1 MSLKQLFA
9 LSTVLIMLLSAAVV
23 GVFVK
28 YRSAVELQHSAM
40 RERDAAVALSR
51 EMASDSKG
59 LTDNIRLYG
68 MTGEVKYKEA
78 YMRILDQSNGK
89 IPRSDGSVI
98 DFMDKVKAFGV
109 TRQEMD
115 ALKAA
120 KELSNGLAVI
130 ETEVMDFIDAR
141 LQRAGSAE
149 RYRSQLDADA
159 MQQMARLYDAEY
171 YQWINKIAAAVQQ
184 FNTSLFS
191 RTEKSVNDALAT
203 GESMSRTFFVMLG
216 VFIVFVFALLV
227 FLWRSLSQSIGGEP
241 RAIEQVAAA
250 IAAGDLTAADKLDR
264 TTARG
269 VAAAM
274 LGINDRLNLL
284 VTEMVSSLEHIK
296 RGNLRAECG
305 EKKVRGAYR
314 ELLASTNKLMA
325 TIVAYF
331 DLIATP
337 LMCIDSGYN
346 ILFMNKKGAEMAGK
360 TPQQVRGTKCHDHFR
375 TAACRTGSCIC
386 DLAMK
391 AHEVTS
397 GETVANPAGKELLVS
412 FSAAPILDESG
423 AVIGAFE
430 QIFDET
436 AIKSGQRKM
445 QQLAGNATNIADRLA
460 SAAEELSSQ
469 VEQSSTGS
477 DVQRERMGET
487 ATAMEEMNATVLEV
501 AQNASHAADNAEG
514 SRTRAHEGSTV
525 VGLLIESI
533 RQAERA
539 ARGLKEHMT
548 ELGQQAEGIGGIM
561 NVISDIAD
569 QTNLLALNAAIE
581 AARAGDAGRGFAVV
595 ADEVRK
601 LAEKTMVATSE
612 VSSVVNSIQN
622 GTRASIASTD
632 DAVNAIASST
642 EHATSSQ
649 GKLAEIVNLAETT
662 ADQVRAIATSAEEQ
676 SAVAE
681 EITRSADE
689 VNQIALDVSQA
700 MQQSTQAVRELAE
713 LATELQTL
721 ISELTAAR

>member
-1 MSLKQLFA
+1 
-9 LSTVLIMLLSAAVV
+9 
-23 GVFVK
+23 
-28 YRSAVELQHSAM
+28 
-40 RERDAAVALSR
+40 
-51 EMASDSKG
+51 
-59 LTDNIRLYG
+59 
-68 MTGEVKYKEA
+68 
-78 YMRILDQSNGK
+78 
-89 IPRSDGSVI
+89 
-98 DFMDKVKAFGV
+98 
-109 TRQEMD
+109 
-115 ALKAA
+115 
-120 KELSNGLAVI
+120 
-130 ETEVMDFIDAR
+130 
-141 LQRAGSAE
+141 
-149 RYRSQLDADA
+149 
-159 MQQMARLYDAEY
+159 
-171 YQWINKIAAAVQQ
+171 
-184 FNTSLFS
+184 
-191 RTEKSVNDALAT
+191 
-203 GESMSRTFFVMLG
+203 
-216 VFIVFVFALLV
+216 
-227 FLWRSLSQSIGGEP
+227 
-241 RAIEQVAAA
+241 
-250 IAAGDLTAADKLDR
+250 
-264 TTARG
+264 
-269 VAAAM
+269 
-274 LGINDRLNLL
+274 
-284 VTEMVSSLEHIK
+284 
-296 RGNLRAECG
+296 
-305 EKKVRGAYR
+305 
-314 ELLASTNKLMA
+314 
-325 TIVAYF
+325 
-331 DLIATP
+331 
-337 LMCIDSGYN
+337 
-346 ILFMNKKGAEMAGK
+346 
-360 TPQQVRGTKCHDHFR
+360 
-375 TAACRTGSCIC
+375 
-386 DLAMK
+386 
-391 AHEVTS
+391 
-397 GETVANPAGKELLVS
+397 
-412 FSAAPILDESG
+412 
-423 AVIGAFE
+423 
-430 QIFDET
+430 
-436 AIKSGQRKM
+436 M

-642 EHATSSQ
+642 EHATNSQ

-676 SAVAE
+676 SAVAD